1 MVSEI
6 VFRNSLLVF
15 FLVFVAIWL
24 RSFFLTGLSNSSF
37 YTSNEGCISGLSFR
51 AFLSLGII
59 GILAYVY
66 NPEWMQWSYIQVNP
80 IVRLSGFVFGLCG
93 TAFFIWAVK
102 SLGKN
107 FFATLKM
114 RKDHSLITSGA
125 YKFSRH
131 PMYIS
136 FISLWICFSLLS
148 ANWFIGTSGFLSYT
162 IIMLGRV
169 PAEEKMLTEKFGDE
183 YITYRNRTGL
193 LLPRIVKKSNSD
205 LRV

>member
-1 MVSEI
+1 MVPEI
-6 VFRNSLLVF
+6 VFRNSLLVL

-24 RSFFLTGLSNSSF
+24 RSFFSTGLSKSSF
-37 YTSNEGCISGLSFR
+37 YTSNEGCISGLSLR
-51 AFLSLGII
+51 TFLSLGII
-59 GILAYVY
+59 GILAYLY
-66 NPEWMQWSYIQVNP
+66 NPECMQWSYIQVKP
-80 IVRLSGFVFGLCG
+80 FVRLSGIVFGLFG

-107 FFATLKM
+107 FFATLKT
-114 RKDHSLITSGA
+114 RKDHSLITTGA

-131 PMYIS
+131 PMYFA
-136 FISLWICFSLLS
+136 FISMWISFSLLS
-148 ANWFIGTSGFLSYT
+148 ANWFIGTNGLLSYT

-183 YITYRNRTGL
+183 YTKYRNRTGL
-193 LLPRIVKKSNSD
+193 LSSRIVKKCDSD